1 MGEFKIYKN
10 GHPVPSESLL
20 IKEIKRDPP
29 VRIEKKKKSL
39 VQIVADESHNLSN
52 SFLKEAFSPPE
63 NPENFLIKKEGLV
76 VIDHS
81 SFGEGVN
88 QIFSF
93 LSSNSVKDGS
103 LVLITY
109 GLPSNMRKKDI
120 LPIRELIY
128 QKVSFAVVVG
138 EDISV
143 ERRFNKLNSIVH
155 ANTLEEAVFF
165 LKNMDKDKIG
175 WFLPWKRNGD
185 FESIFLKD
193 ALRAV

>member
-1 MGEFKIYKN
+1 M
-10 GHPVPSESLL
+10 
-20 IKEIKRDPP
+20 
-29 VRIEKKKKSL
+29 
-39 VQIVADESHNLSN
+39 
-52 SFLKEAFSPPE
+52 
-63 NPENFLIKKEGLV
+63 IKKEGLV